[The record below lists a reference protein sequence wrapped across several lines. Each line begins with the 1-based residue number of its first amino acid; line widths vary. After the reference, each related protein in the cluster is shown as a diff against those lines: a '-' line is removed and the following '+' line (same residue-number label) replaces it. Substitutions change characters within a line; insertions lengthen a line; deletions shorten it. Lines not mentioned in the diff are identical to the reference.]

1 MAVRSRK
8 MKPCENKELQ
18 SLADINKIVISL
30 LNNTLLELKKKQYVK
45 VQRSSIYNPDMIR
58 IYQMLGYQRGLNAFE
73 MFIFENGYRCVV
85 YSDGYSEVYDDNDI
99 MIKDEK
105 LKQQL
110 FNRIKTE
117 ITVIEN

>member
-1 MAVRSRK
+1 